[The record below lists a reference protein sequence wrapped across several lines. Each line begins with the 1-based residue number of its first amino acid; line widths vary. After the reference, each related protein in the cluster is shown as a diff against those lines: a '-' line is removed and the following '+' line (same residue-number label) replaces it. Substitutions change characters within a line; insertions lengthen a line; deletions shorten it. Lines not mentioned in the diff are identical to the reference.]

1 MKDRTLIGKERA
13 RSLGAS
19 STRSIRRILLPVIVL
34 FVVHG
39 CVKDPDCDTCPC
51 PSCPRIDQL
60 VPAVGNYGDTVLL
73 IGDNFSATAADDH
86 IWFNGT
92 EVTTIYSAA
101 KETLMVSVPNGA
113 TSGGVSIKVQD
124 YLASDLIPGYS
135 APYFELASFS
145 QVVAGT
151 PNEPGTADGLPGIGK
166 ITGLN
171 SIAIGNTGI
180 LYFSDAQNG
189 TQGPVRRILGGAIS
203 TIPCSFNV
211 APTISIMPGL
221 SADFIY
227 FSALV
232 LPYYQ
237 VSQFVF
243 LGGGCGTQPWYTTSI
258 PQGCSYSGAL
268 AARSG
273 LTQSVSYIRS
283 WLDIPQQQQRFELF
297 DARTSNVVDSIA
309 GWSIGINQ
317 VQLATANDME
327 IGPLNETY
335 VTITDPNGTFSRG
348 RLYKCTTT
356 GVDTIYQ
363 HTENADRTMEGV
375 AVDPLNGDVYFASD
389 NRIYRLVATGSAE
402 VFAGAAS
409 AGYAAGDGTLLNA
422 RFNGIKDIDI
432 HEDYMYVADSGN
444 HVIRKFKIR
453 N

>member
-34 FVVHG
+34 FVLHG

-113 TSGGVSIKVQD
+113 TSGRVSIKVQD

-151 PNEPGTADGLPGIGK
+151 PNEPGTADGPPGIGK

-203 TIPCSFNV
+203 TIQCNFNV

-221 SADFIY
+221 TADFLY
-227 FSALV
+227 FSATAP
-232 LPYYQ
+232 PYYQ

-258 PQGCSYSGAL
+258 PQGSSYGGAL
-268 AARSG
+268 AARSEQS
-273 LTQSVSYIRS
+273 QSVSFVRT
-283 WLDIPQQQQRFELF
+283 WLDLTAGLQRFALF
-297 DARTSNVVDSIA
+297 DALTSNVVDSIA
-309 GWSIGINQ
+309 GWSIQFQ

-335 VTITDPNGTFSRG
+335 VTITDPNGTYSRG
-348 RLYKCTTT
+348 RLFKCTTT
-356 GVDTIYQ
+356 GATQLYAP
-363 HTENADRTMEGV
+363 TENVDRSMEGV
-375 AVDPLNGDVYFASD
+375 AVDPINGDVYFASD
-389 NRIYRLVATGSAE
+389 NRIYRLVAPGSVE

-409 AGYAAGDGTLLNA
+409 AGYAAGDGSLLNA

-444 HVIRKFKIR
+444 HVIRRLNIR